1 MEAYWEISNEI
12 SRVFYKRTLISLACF
27 HVLKN
32 YQARNFHVFKK
43 YCRFFDK
50 KRFRMN
56 FADEIKSS
64 VREIFSEL
72 SEPAVWRGR
81 TVDCIVSQWQNGLDL
96 ESGGFVPDASFSV
109 KFDENGLCGEL
120 PEIGDIVS
128 IRDIEYRITRV
139 SSRTGRGQ
147 IEATLVS
154 RDK

>member
-1 MEAYWEISNEI
+1 
-12 SRVFYKRTLISLACF
+12 
-27 HVLKN
+27 
-32 YQARNFHVFKK
+32 
-43 YCRFFDK
+43 
-50 KRFRMN
+50 MN

-109 KFDENGLCGEL
+109 KFYESGLCGEL

-128 IRDIEYRITRV
+128 IRDAEYRITRV

>member
-12 SRVFYKRTLISLACF
+12 SRVFYKRTLISLSC
-27 HVLKN
+27 
-32 YQARNFHVFKK
+32 FHVFKNIAV
-43 YCRFFDK
+43 FFDK

-64 VREIFSEL
+64 VREIFAEL

-109 KFDENGLCGEL
+109 KFDESGLCGEL

-128 IRDIEYRITRV
+128 IRDAEYRIMRV

>member
-1 MEAYWEISNEI
+1 MTSTIKIYWRTINSVPCFAFSIFNTFSRFYTQLFFTFSNNI
-12 SRVFYKRTLISLACF
+12 AV
-27 HVLKN
+27 
-32 YQARNFHVFKK
+32 
-43 YCRFFDK
+43 FFDK
-50 KRFRMN
+50 KRSCMN

-64 VREIFSEL
+64 VREIFAEL

-109 KFDENGLCGEL
+109 KFDESGLCGEL

-128 IRDIEYRITRV
+128 IRDAEYRITRV

>member
-1 MEAYWEISNEI
+1 METYSEISNKI
-12 SRVFYKRTLISLACF
+12 SRVFYKRTLYIPLAF
-27 HVLKN
+27 TFSKILS
-32 YQARNFHVFKK
+32 VFLTKSAS
-43 YCRFFDK
+43 Y
-50 KRFRMN
+50 MN

-81 TVDCIVSQWQNGLDL
+81 TVDCIVSQWQNGLNL

-109 KFDENGLCGEL
+109 KFDESGLCGEL

-128 IRDIEYRITRV
+128 IRDAEYRITRV
-139 SSRTGRGQ
+139 SSQTGRGQ
-147 IEATLVS
+147 IKATLVS

>member
-1 MEAYWEISNEI
+1 MISTIKIYWRTINSIPCFAFSIFNTF
-12 SRVFYKRTLISLACF
+12 SRFSTPSGFTFSKILS
-27 HVLKN
+27 VL
-32 YQARNFHVFKK
+32 
-43 YCRFFDK
+43 FDK
-50 KRFRMN
+50 KRLCMN

-64 VREIFSEL
+64 VHEIFSEL

-109 KFDENGLCGEL
+109 KFDESGLCGEL

-128 IRDIEYRITRV
+128 IRDAEYRITRV

-147 IEATLVS
+147 IEATLVP

>member
-1 MEAYWEISNEI
+1 
-12 SRVFYKRTLISLACF
+12 
-27 HVLKN
+27 
-32 YQARNFHVFKK
+32 
-43 YCRFFDK
+43 
-50 KRFRMN
+50 MN

-64 VREIFSEL
+64 VRAIFSEL

-109 KFDENGLCGEL
+109 KFDESGLCGEL

-128 IRDIEYRITRV
+128 IRDAEYRIMRV

>member
-1 MEAYWEISNEI
+1 MAFTS
-12 SRVFYKRTLISLACF
+12 S
-27 HVLKN
+27 KN
-32 YQARNFHVFKK
+32 IAG
-43 YCRFFDK
+43 FFDK
-50 KRFRMN
+50 KRSCMN

-109 KFDENGLCGEL
+109 KFDESGLCGEL

-128 IRDIEYRITRV
+128 IRDAEYRITRV

>member
-12 SRVFYKRTLISLACF
+12 SRVFYKRTLISLAC
-27 HVLKN
+27 
-32 YQARNFHVFKK
+32 FHVFKK

-109 KFDENGLCGEL
+109 KFDESGLCGEL

>member
-1 MEAYWEISNEI
+1 
-12 SRVFYKRTLISLACF
+12 
-27 HVLKN
+27 
-32 YQARNFHVFKK
+32 
-43 YCRFFDK
+43 
-50 KRFRMN
+50 MN

-64 VREIFSEL
+64 VREIFAEL

-81 TVDCIVSQWQNGLDL
+81 TVDCIVSQWQNGLNL

-128 IRDIEYRITRV
+128 IRDAEYRITRV
-139 SSRTGRGQ
+139 SSRTGHGQ